1 MPLRRWITAL
11 ALLSAAGLGACRRA
25 DHTALPP
32 GAVASTLPA
41 TTPRVVMISLDG
53 FRYDYINRPNAR
65 RLRALAASGVRA
77 ERLVPSFPSKTFP
90 NHYTLVTGL
99 RPEQHGIVANHFRD
113 PELGFFTLRDT
124 IAQSDPRWWGGEP
137 IWVAAERQGLRAA
150 IVGWPGSEAPIGGR
164 HATWWSRYD
173 HELPRDVKVR
183 RILDWLSIPASRAP
197 SLILGYFHEV
207 DGAGHSYGPDSPQVD
222 AAIAQVDSALG
233 ALIDGIAR
241 RGMADKVVL
250 VIVSDHGMTATS
262 PQRLILLDD
271 YIALEDVD
279 VVDWAPVTQIEPK
292 PGAEERVYA
301 ALQRAHPALAV
312 YRKGE
317 VPVRYHFN
325 ANPRITKLVA
335 VAEDGWTI
343 ASRAQAQ
350 RWREQGWRGGGNH
363 GYAPEVQAM
372 GATFVVAG
380 AGIPRG
386 RVIPAFGNVHVVAV
400 LGRLLGVSLG
410 GSEARVDSVRL
421 VFP

>member
-1 MPLRRWITAL
+1 M
-11 ALLSAAGLGACRRA
+11 
-25 DHTALPP
+25 
-32 GAVASTLPA
+32 
-41 TTPRVVMISLDG
+41 
-53 FRYDYINRPNAR
+53 
-65 RLRALAASGVRA
+65 
-77 ERLVPSFPSKTFP
+77 
-90 NHYTLVTGL
+90 
-99 RPEQHGIVANHFRD
+99 
-113 PELGFFTLRDT
+113 
-124 IAQSDPRWWGGEP
+124 
-137 IWVAAERQGLRAA
+137 AAERQGLRAA

-197 SLILGYFHEV
+197 SPILGYFHEV

-325 ANPRITKLVA
+325 ANPR
-335 VAEDGWTI
+335 
-343 ASRAQAQ
+343 SRSSW
-350 RWREQGWRGGGNH
+350 RWRRTGGRLRRARRRSAGVSRDGAAAGITGTHRRCRRWARRSWSRGRGFRGGG
-363 GYAPEVQAM
+363 
-372 GATFVVAG
+372 
-380 AGIPRG
+380 
-386 RVIPAFGNVHVVAV
+386 
-400 LGRLLGVSLG
+400 
-410 GSEARVDSVRL
+410 
-421 VFP
+421 